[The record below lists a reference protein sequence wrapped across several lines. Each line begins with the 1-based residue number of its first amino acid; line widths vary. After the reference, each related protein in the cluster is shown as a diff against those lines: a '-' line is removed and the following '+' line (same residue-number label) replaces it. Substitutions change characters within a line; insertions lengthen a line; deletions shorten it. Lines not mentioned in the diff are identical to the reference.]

1 MWLVKKITTRKV
13 TKAQAAVYLS
23 KAEQFYRTMKEAEAN
38 EDWDAAGL
46 NAVHCIIS
54 ANDALLGTL
63 HGVRPAGSRHV
74 DAAELLRQY
83 ERDEQAKRAVAR
95 FDRMIKKKNLIEY
108 EGRRI
113 TAVEAGK
120 LSSDVEKFINWV
132 RDRLR

>member
-1 MWLVKKITTRKV
+1 MAKRITTRKV

-23 KAEQFYRTMKEAEAN
+23 KAGQFYRTMKKAEAC
-38 EDWDAAGL
+38 EDWDAVGL

-63 HGVRPAGSRHV
+63 YGVRPAGSHV
-74 DAAELLRQY
+74 NATEPLCQY
-83 ERDEQAKRAVAR
+83 EQGEHARRAITR
-95 FDRMIKKKNLIEY
+95 FDRIIKKKNIIEY

-113 TAVEAGK
+113 TAREAGK
-120 LSSDVEKFINWV
+120 LSSDAEKFINWV